1 MKKKNKGKG
10 LSVLSG
16 RALYDYDA
24 TLFEVRQQETAANK
38 PQMAALRTTPTLWP
52 VRHVDACGG
61 REQHWL
67 SFIVTGSYWAILP
80 LGKFGPTAT

>member
-24 TLFEVRQQETAANK
+24 TLFEVRIGNR
-38 PQMAALRTTPTLWP
+38 P
-52 VRHVDACGG
+52 
-61 REQHWL
+61 
-67 SFIVTGSYWAILP
+67 
-80 LGKFGPTAT
+80 